1 MAALD
6 ARLQRIEQMLQNVQ
20 RDLEGK
26 DYSSR
31 FNQLQDTL
39 RSSHLSLT
47 ENLQGHL
54 LSGKSFFPS
63 CPLPQEEPFV
73 SKYTDILFSHHRI
86 NPPHGLLHLP
96 RHRLPSS
103 PRRLL
108 HHLQAPPCQYAKEVP
123 LNIPSYPEMYVPQV
137 FWSVTIL
144 FLRVVFKT

>member
-6 ARLQRIEQMLQNVQ
+6 ARLQRIEQLLQNVQ

-54 LSGKSFFPS
+54 LSGTSFLLSSVLSKPGDGGRS
-63 CPLPQEEPFV
+63 C
-73 SKYTDILFSHHRI
+73 FS
-86 NPPHGLLHLP
+86 
-96 RHRLPSS
+96 
-103 PRRLL
+103 
-108 HHLQAPPCQYAKEVP
+108 
-123 LNIPSYPEMYVPQV
+123 QV
-137 FWSVTIL
+137 C
-144 FLRVVFKT
+144 